1 MSNWIYN
8 TVYVIE
14 VRDSDGD
21 WIDRDVTF
29 NEDYAHKQG
38 KEFVDVYDDTNE
50 YRVIPVTIKYLG

>member
-1 MSNWIYN
+1 MSNWVYN

-29 NEDYAHKQG
+29 NEDYAIKLG
-38 KEFVDVYDDTNE
+38 KEFVEVYDDTNE
-50 YRVIPVTIKYLG
+50 YRVIPVAIKYLG

>member
-1 MSNWIYN
+1 MSDWIYN

-29 NEDYAHKQG
+29 NEDYAHEQG
-38 KEFVDVYDDTNE
+38 KEFVDVYEEAAD